1 MASKIG
7 VVPVTNPEG
16 GDNRA
21 AQKQDPPI
29 SLSQEGSRLSRT
41 VLTSIEQLRKFG
53 MTREK

>member
-29 SLSQEGSRLSRT
+29 SS
-41 VLTSIEQLRKFG
+41 LRKALA
-53 MTREK
+53 

>member
-41 VLTSIEQLRKFG
+41 VPHVH
-53 MTREK
+53 